1 MKQFRLFLILCL
13 CMAMNAKA
21 NETTANLLQQ
31 GDSCLSRYDVFHA
44 TQYYQKYLEANPSHL
59 EARRKLASCYRKVGN
74 YTACIS
80 CLDKIPSDSINHEDM
95 RIFYYEPTLKSKV
108 CLKCLY
114 FTKIISDL
122 CRNLEYFSYLY
133 TIN

>member
-1 MKQFRLFLILCL
+1 MKQFRLILILWL

-21 NETTANLLQQ
+21 NETAANLLQQ

-59 EARRKLASCYRKVGN
+59 GARRKLASCYRKVGN

-80 CLDKIPSDSINHEDM
+80 CLDSESMQKDFSIKAKWKRQVALSFLN
-95 RIFYYEPTLKSKV
+95 
-108 CLKCLY
+108 
-114 FTKIISDL
+114 
-122 CRNLEYFSYLY
+122 
-133 TIN
+133 

>member
-1 MKQFRLFLILCL
+1 MKQFRLILILWL

-21 NETTANLLQQ
+21 NETTTNLLQQ

-44 TQYYQKYLEANPSHL
+44 TQHYQKYLEANPSHL
-59 EARRKLASCYRKVGN
+59 GARRKLASCYRKVGN

-95 RIFYYEPTLKSKV
+95 RMYY
-108 CLKCLY
+108 Y
-114 FTKIISDL
+114 A
-122 CRNLEYFSYLY
+122 YL
-133 TIN
+133 NQNNNDP